1 MATKLELKVVNK
13 VGLHARPAAQF
24 VKKAA
29 TFKAQIQVENLSKA
43 TQPVNAKSLLSLLSI
58 SVQKDDR
65 ICITANGEDEGN
77 AINALRELVESNF
90 GEEV

>member
-1 MATKLELKVVNK
+1 MPTSLELTVFNK

-29 TFKAQIQVENLSKA
+29 SFKAQIQVENLSKA
-43 TQPVNAKSLLSLLSI
+43 TKAVNAKSLLSLLSI

-65 ICITANGEDEGN
+65 IRITANGEDESR
-77 AINALRELVESNF
+77 AVDALRELVESNF
-90 GEEV
+90 GEDA